1 MRINRTFYSPYE
13 RDMSVDEFVIGVI
26 FLAIWIWAITVLIQ
40 KYDTLPTWA
49 KVIGIICAT
58 NPAFSVITLIIV
70 YSAKK

>member
-13 RDMSVDEFVIGVI
+13 RDMSVDDFVIGVI